1 MDTPMKPQQVLL
13 RALSE
18 RRITSVAAG
27 ATLTAHAT
35 PLQDRIQVQ
44 ICTESGATIAQ
55 LLLMLPTTAQP
66 GPTPHETSTP
76 PQPIYPN

>member
-1 MDTPMKPQQVLL
+1 METPVTPQQVLL

-18 RRITSVAAG
+18 RSIASVAAG
-27 ATLTAHAT
+27 TALTAHAT

-44 ICTESGATIAQ
+44 ICTDSGATIAQ

-66 GPTPHETSTP
+66 DPAPHETSTP